1 MTARPGSTWWLLCHE
16 VRLYFSGLRKVR
28 PDGTIRSRWLNLALL
43 ALIQVVLHWV
53 AYHLV
58 PKLHGEVLAPRLDAL
73 LSLAAMALM
82 ITLML
87 AAALRGSVSALF
99 DRGDLDLLLSSPLP
113 AGSIFF
119 ARLLGIVVSVA
130 GMFLFLL
137 APFANMACLAGH
149 PGWLAIYV
157 VVVALAMLTASAA
170 MLLTL
175 GLVRWLG
182 ARRTKVLVQVL
193 SAVFGA
199 LIFLLSQLAS
209 GRTAI
214 GAWLQARLIDA
225 DWSVALWFGH
235 ALLGRPQP
243 MLVMAAAGLAL
254 FFFTTQFTRN
264 YFVRGV
270 QQAAGAGRA
279 ARAPRGGL
287 RFNFR
292 RGLTWGTMVKEWR
305 LIARDTRLLS
315 QVLLRLL
322 YMVPLMFLVFRR
334 SETVNYATGASL
346 VFVCA
351 SVAGALAWIIVVAE
365 DAPDLLAGAP
375 HRASVLLH
383 AKLAAA
389 VTPALTLV
397 ALPALW
403 LAVQRPLMG
412 MVVVAG
418 LLLATVST
426 ACIVMWSGRTGTRAE
441 FNKHS
446 AGGIGGVLQSINS
459 LAWGAAVWLLL
470 SGFERSVWFKW
481 SAAAVAVALVVM
493 TVAWQFRRGKI

>member
-1 MTARPGSTWWLLCHE
+1 MTATPGTTWWLLQHE
-16 VRLYFSGLRKVR
+16 VRMYFSGLRKVR
-28 PDGTIRSRWLNLALL
+28 ADGKIRSRWLKLVVL

-53 AYHLV
+53 AYHMV

-73 LSLAAMALM
+73 LSLAALALM
-82 ITLML
+82 ISLML
-87 AAALRGSVSALF
+87 ATALRGSVSALF

-130 GMFLFLL
+130 GMFLFVL
-137 APFANMACLAGH
+137 APFANMGCLAGH

-157 VVVALAMLTASAA
+157 VVVALAMLTSSAA

-175 GLVRWLG
+175 GLVRLLG

-193 SAVFGA
+193 SAVSGA
-199 LIFLLSQLAS
+199 LIFLASQLAG

-214 GAWLQARLIDA
+214 GAWLQARLLDT
-225 DWSVALWFGH
+225 DWPVALWFGH

-243 MLVMAAAGLAL
+243 LLITAAAGLAL
-254 FFFTTQFTRN
+254 FFFTTRFTRKF
-264 YFVRGV
+264 FVRGV
-270 QQAAGAGRA
+270 QQAAGSDRA
-279 ARAPRGGL
+279 ARAPRGGV

-292 RGLTWGTMVKEWR
+292 RGFTWAIMVKEWR

-322 YMVPLMFLVFRR
+322 YLVPLGLVVFNRA
-334 SETVNYATGASL
+334 ETVDHLTGCAL
-346 VFVCA
+346 VFVAA
-351 SVAGALAWIIVVAE
+351 SLAGALAWIIVVAE
-365 DAPDLLAGAP
+365 DAPDLLASAP
-375 HRASVLLH
+375 RRAGVLLR

-389 VTPALTLV
+389 VTPAVALV
-397 ALPALW
+397 AAPALW

-412 MVVVAG
+412 TVIVAG

-426 ACIVMWSGRTGTRAE
+426 ACIVMWSGRPGTRDQ
-441 FNKHS
+441 FNRHS
-446 AGGIGGVLQSINS
+446 TGGIGGVLQSINGM
-459 LAWGAAVWLLL
+459 AWCAAVWLLL
-470 SGFERSVWFKW
+470 SGFERSAWFKW
-481 SAAAVAVALVVM
+481 SPAAVGVALVALAI
-493 TVAWQFRRGKI
+493 AWQSHRRKT